1 MKHPFTFLVA
11 GIIVVV
17 LLAYMFCFQV
27 RYDQVAILT
36 TFDKATEPTRD
47 AQGNIIDPGSLRLEP
62 GLYRR
67 WPWPIQQVTTYPK
80 LLQVTEAPFEELQ
93 TADHYAV
100 VMRVY
105 VVWKIEDPLKFFVKL
120 QNIRQAEDR
129 LGSLIREL
137 KSVISQ
143 RRFDELVNLDPTKL
157 KFAEIE
163 EQSRQQLQAAVDA
176 QDYGISIQHVGIRK
190 MVLPEKVTEKVFA
203 RMKKNREALAQ
214 QARSEGESRALGIT
228 SEAEAA
234 KERILGF
241 AQNRALAIRTEGD
254 RAAAEYYSQFAKDQ
268 QLAIFL
274 RQIEALKI
282 MLPHN
287 TTFILPAEQF
297 EFLNLMNKN
306 PGVPAIPAKPATGNS
321 AATSG
326 R

>member
-11 GIIVVV
+11 GVIVVI

-27 RYDQVAILT
+27 RYDQVAVLT
-36 TFDKATEPTRD
+36 TFDKATPATFNADGSVDQR
-47 AQGNIIDPGSLRLEP
+47 GSLRLDA
-62 GLYRR
+62 GLYPR
-67 WPWPIQQVTTYPK
+67 WPWPVQQVTTYPK
-80 LLQVTEAPFEELQ
+80 LLQITEAPFEELQ
-93 TADHYAV
+93 TVDHYAV
-100 VMRVY
+100 AMRVY
-105 VVWKIEDPLKFFVKL
+105 VVWKIQDPLKFFVKL

-143 RRFDELVNLDPTKL
+143 RRFDELVNVDASKL
-157 KFAEIE
+157 KFSEIE
-163 EQSRQQLQAAVDA
+163 KQSRTQLQAAVDA
-176 QDYGISIQHVGIRK
+176 QDYGISIEHVGIRK

-254 RAAAEYYSQFAKDQ
+254 RAAAEYYTAFAKDQ

-274 RQIEALKI
+274 RQIEALRK

-287 TTFILPAEQF
+287 TTFVLPAEQF
-297 EFLNLMNKN
+297 EFLKLMNE
-306 PGVPAIPAKPATGNS
+306 KPQVKK
-321 AATSG
+321 
-326 R
+326 

>member
-11 GIIVVV
+11 GIIVAI

-36 TFDKATEPTRD
+36 TFDKATEPTFAPDGSVEDR
-47 AQGNIIDPGSLRLEP
+47 GSLRLEP
-62 GLYRR
+62 GLYPR
-67 WPWPIQQVTTYPK
+67 WPWPVQQVTTYPK
-80 LLQVTEAPFEELQ
+80 LLQITEAPFEELQ
-93 TADHYAV
+93 TVDHYAV

-105 VVWKIEDPLKFFVKL
+105 VVWKIQDPLKFFVKL

-143 RRFDELVNLDPTKL
+143 RRFDELVNVDPSRL
-157 KFAEIE
+157 KFREIQ
-163 EQSRQQLQAAVDA
+163 EQSKQQLQAAVDA
-176 QDYGISIQHVGIRK
+176 QDYGITIEHVGIRK

-241 AQNRALAIRTEGD
+241 AQSRALALRTEGD
-254 RAAAEYYSQFAKDQ
+254 RAAAEYYNQFAKDQ

-274 RQIEALKI
+274 RQIEALKV
-282 MLPHN
+282 MLPNN

-297 EFLNLMNKN
+297 EFLNLMTQN
-306 PGVPAIPAKPATGNS
+306 PGSEGSASVTPPQRPA
-321 AATSG
+321 G

>member
-1 MKHPFTFLVA
+1 MKHPFTILVA
-11 GIIVVV
+11 GVIVAI

-36 TFDKATEPTRD
+36 TFDKATEPTYAPD
-47 AQGNIIDPGSLRLEP
+47 GKTIVSPGSLRLEA
-62 GLYRR
+62 GLYPR

-80 LLQVTEAPFEELQ
+80 LLQITEAPFEELQ
-93 TADHYAV
+93 TVDHYAV

-105 VVWKIEDPLKFFVKL
+105 VIWKIQDPLAFFVKL

-137 KSVISQ
+137 KSVISEH
-143 RRFDELVNLDPTKL
+143 RFDELVNTDANKL
-157 KFAEIE
+157 QFSEIE
-163 EQSRQQLQAAVDA
+163 KESKERLQAAVDA
-176 QDYGISIQHVGIRK
+176 QGYGMKIEHVGIRK

-234 KERILGF
+234 KDRILGF
-241 AQNRALAIRTEGD
+241 AENRALAIRTEGD
-254 RAAAEYYSQFAKDQ
+254 RAAAEYYGSFAKDQ
-268 QLAIFL
+268 KLAIFL
-274 RQIEALKI
+274 RQIEALRK

-287 TTFILPAEQF
+287 TTFVLPAEQF
-297 EFLNLMNKN
+297 DFLNLMTQN
-306 PGVPAIPAKPATGNS
+306 PNAHDPDS
-321 AATSG
+321 TSSKK
-326 R
+326 

>member
-1 MKHPFTFLVA
+1 MKHPFTFLIA
-11 GIIVVV
+11 GLIVLV

-36 TFDKATEPTRD
+36 TFDKADE
-47 AQGNIIDPGSLRLEP
+47 GSVRLEP
-62 GLYRR
+62 GLHYR
-67 WPWPIQQVTTYPK
+67 WPWPVQQVTTYPK

-93 TADHYAV
+93 TADNYAV

-105 VVWKIEDPLKFFVKL
+105 VVWKIEDPLQFFVKL
-120 QNIRQAEDR
+120 QNVRQAEDR

-143 RRFDELVNLDPTKL
+143 RRFEDLVNVDPSKL
-157 KFAEIE
+157 KFTQIEAE
-163 EQSRQQLQAAVDA
+163 SRQKLQEAVDA
-176 QDYGISIQHVGIRK
+176 QGYGMKIEHVGIRK

-234 KERILGF
+234 KARILGF
-241 AQNRALAIRTEGD
+241 AESRALAIRTEGD
-254 RAAAEYYSQFAKDQ
+254 RAAAEYYSAFAEDE

-274 RQIEALKI
+274 RQIEALRK

-287 TTFILPAEQF
+287 TTFVLPAEQL
-297 EFLNLMNKN
+297 EFLNLM
-306 PGVPAIPAKPATGNS
+306 GDSAGGRSSTKPAAQPAASSS
-321 AATSG
+321 ATQQQGS